1 MCINPPY
8 PVMADT
14 LLHVVKRYIDRDAGA
29 GPFVTPLPG
38 VTITHSEHPKALA
51 PLIFKPALCVVL
63 QGSKASYFGGQRFDY
78 GPGQAL
84 VVSVEMPAM
93 SQVTHASP
101 TLPHIGIV
109 IEFDLAVMQS
119 VLEKMPH
126 APPKEKPARSVCV
139 THFEGPLSDCV
150 LRMMRLLDMPDA
162 MQELAP
168 LTMREMC
175 YWLLAGP
182 HGDDIAHI
190 ALATDHTRR
199 VIDAIHTLRREY
211 AQAIR
216 VERLAA
222 IAKLSVSAFHR
233 QFKAITSLTPLQYQ
247 KQLRLMEAQK
257 LLLSGSAN
265 AETAALAVGYESPS
279 QFSREYSRMY
289 GAPPR
294 RSVESIKHG
303 G

>member
-1 MCINPPY
+1 MSD
-8 PVMADT
+8 A
-14 LLHVVKRYIDRDAGA
+14 LLQVVTDYIDRNIGTP
-29 GPFVTPLPG
+29 PFVTPIPG
-38 VTITHSEHPKALA
+38 VTITYAERPKPLV

-63 QGSKASYFGGQRFDY
+63 QGCKSTYFGGRRFDY
-78 GPGQAL
+78 GAGQAL

-119 VLEKMPH
+119 VLEKMPRTT
-126 APPKEKPARSVCV
+126 PKDKPARSVCV
-139 THFEGPLSDCV
+139 SHFDGPLSDCV
-150 LRMMRLLDMPDA
+150 LRMMRLLHMPEA
-162 MQELAP
+162 MEELAP

-182 HGDDIAHI
+182 HGDDIAHV

-211 AQAIR
+211 TQTIR
-216 VERLAA
+216 VESLAA
-222 IAKLSVSAFHR
+222 ISKLSVSAFHR

-257 LLLSGSAN
+257 LLLSGNTN
-265 AETAALAVGYESPS
+265 AEMAALAVGYESPS
-279 QFSREYSRMY
+279 QFSREYSRMF

-294 RSVESIKHG
+294 RSVENIRHG
-303 G
+303 K